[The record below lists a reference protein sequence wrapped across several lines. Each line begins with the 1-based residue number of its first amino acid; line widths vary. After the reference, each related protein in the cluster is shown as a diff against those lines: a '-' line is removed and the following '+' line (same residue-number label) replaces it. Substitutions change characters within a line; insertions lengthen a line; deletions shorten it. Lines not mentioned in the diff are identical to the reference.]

1 MTVEVEATMRCSG
14 GGGVTLPQP
23 SSMGQAWT
31 DAEAPLGDVLVG
43 HWEHIKPQRQK
54 MQGIRLGFSR
64 GLLFLLAFEFL
75 YILYRSG
82 PTVLREKIGLFSV
95 RVANSFKKILLTV
108 KQK

>member
-1 MTVEVEATMRCSG
+1 MQRGRGCHTAPAFIHGTGVDRRRGTTRRCACGALGTYKATEAENAR
-14 GGGVTLPQP
+14 
-23 SSMGQAWT
+23 
-31 DAEAPLGDVLVG
+31 
-43 HWEHIKPQRQK
+43 
-54 MQGIRLGFSR
+54 IRLGFSR